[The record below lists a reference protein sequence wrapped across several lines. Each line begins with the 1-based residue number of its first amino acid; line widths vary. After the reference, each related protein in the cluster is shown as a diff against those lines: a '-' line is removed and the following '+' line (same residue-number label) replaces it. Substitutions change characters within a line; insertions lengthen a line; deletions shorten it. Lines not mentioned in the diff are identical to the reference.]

1 MKSGPFLSIPN
12 FIKSK
17 LLCCIFGIILY
28 PLPRGKCKRDS
39 QKGKK
44 REISAARCDFSEKLC
59 PSYPPTPLV
68 AGGNFPYTTS
78 CHIFRCIRRCGVSQF
93 FPEKE
98 FFHEKSADSS
108 AVPRDALLPR
118 RLRAERRRFDRRRAV
133 HARLRLCRL
142 HAHRSRD
149 GRALR
154 DQPAALQRPD
164 RARRQ

>member
-98 FFHEKSADSS
+98 FSHEKSADSS

-118 RLRAERRRFDRRRAV
+118 RLRAERPAIRPTTRRPRSSTALPTTRASIPRWTST
-133 HARLRLCRL
+133 ARSTCCSST
-142 HAHRSRD
+142 A
-149 GRALR
+149 
-154 DQPAALQRPD
+154 
-164 RARRQ
+164 

>member
-17 LLCCIFGIILY
+17 LLCCIFGIMLY
-28 PLPRGKCKRDS
+28 HCRAESASAIRKKD
-39 QKGKK
+39 KK
-44 REISAARCDFSEKLC
+44 RGISAARRDFWKNFARRIPHPACGGREFPLYYKL
-59 PSYPPTPLV
+59 SYFSLHP
-68 AGGNFPYTTS
+68 AMRRF
-78 CHIFRCIRRCGVSQF
+78 HIFPKGVS
-93 FPEKE
+93 
-98 FFHEKSADSS
+98 HEKSADSS

-118 RLRAERRRFDRRRAV
+118 CLRAERRRFDRRRAV

-154 DQPAALQRPD
+154 DQSVALQRTD